1 MTFDEIVEQD
11 GPVSSLRQA
20 VKSGRIGHAYLF
32 SGQRG
37 TGKTSIAKVF
47 SRAVN
52 CENPVNGNP
61 CNKCAIC
68 KGIIDGSLMDVIEID
83 AASNNSVENI
93 RRICEEVVFAPSKA
107 KKKVYIIDEVHMLS
121 QGAFNALL
129 KTLEEPPAHV
139 LFLFATTEPHRIP
152 ATILSRCQR
161 FEFKRI
167 SVDSIVSRLKFIC
180 EKEGFKADDDALTLI
195 ATLSDGAMR
204 DAVSL
209 LDQTGNSSLD
219 KTITRDAVLRITG
232 TVDDEFLGKM
242 ARALLGGDFE
252 TLLNLCEDLSNS
264 GRDIIR
270 FSLDLAQYF
279 RDLLVVRMMP
289 DPTRLLKVSTATL
302 ATMYD
307 ICKDTSAETL
317 AAFISKL
324 SSMVSDLKWSPS
336 LRTTFEIALI
346 HLCGRKVKVEPVPL
360 VVPDFVKKQMEFA
373 KTKVLSTPEIVKPVS
388 PAPVPAPEAEPVKE
402 EPVKEEPVKEEVKE
416 PEKEEPESG
425 SAVEQPAEPVAPVV
439 PSEPSDPE
447 DLPMENQIDL
457 FSAAPVMETP
467 KKDPEPEVSPS
478 PAPAPAADNSSPLLG
493 LLSNSFLDD
502 LTGTG
507 PTITHYKEAQEEK
520 EEKIEPTTSLV
531 QAMEGQELLKSKEP
545 ELTEGADLD
554 AIWESIY
561 SQVIGENY
569 MMYANLCETRLLQ
582 ENEKV
587 YILFDNSYTKESL
600 KELTGDPLYK
610 KIRNDILTVIPGTR
624 HVYVATP
631 KMLDNLRNRQMSEE
645 SMLNAPE
652 KEKSKLEGY
661 LDKAEQLGIDIH
673 FGDD

>member
-1 MTFDEIVEQD
+1 
-11 GPVSSLRQA
+11 
-20 VKSGRIGHAYLF
+20 
-32 SGQRG
+32 
-37 TGKTSIAKVF
+37 
-47 SRAVN
+47 
-52 CENPVNGNP
+52 
-61 CNKCAIC
+61 
-68 KGIIDGSLMDVIEID
+68 
-83 AASNNSVENI
+83 
-93 RRICEEVVFAPSKA
+93 
-107 KKKVYIIDEVHMLS
+107 
-121 QGAFNALL
+121 
-129 KTLEEPPAHV
+129 
-139 LFLFATTEPHRIP
+139 
-152 ATILSRCQR
+152 
-161 FEFKRI
+161 
-167 SVDSIVSRLKFIC
+167 
-180 EKEGFKADDDALTLI
+180 
-195 ATLSDGAMR
+195 
-204 DAVSL
+204 
-209 LDQTGNSSLD
+209 
-219 KTITRDAVLRITG
+219 
-232 TVDDEFLGKM
+232 
-242 ARALLGGDFE
+242 
-252 TLLNLCEDLSNS
+252 
-264 GRDIIR
+264 
-270 FSLDLAQYF
+270 
-279 RDLLVVRMMP
+279 
-289 DPTRLLKVSTATL
+289 
-302 ATMYD
+302 
-307 ICKDTSAETL
+307 
-317 AAFISKL
+317 
-324 SSMVSDLKWSPS
+324 MVSDLKWSPS